1 MRFTHANRHCPDHP
15 YEVLKRCDDDFLI
28 NSQPEEQS
36 TEILKWLQK
45 YREDRQH
52 QLQQQSMSPSATA
65 TSRKTPK
72 RPSSASKGDNENKKR
87 IFSRSI
93 VKSNNEILLQE
104 NLNHVAMTETMVALS
119 PNKATRKGLVMCE
132 MDMNA
137 GAGILQISTPI
148 QVASSVAEIPDLSS
162 IMGSPI
168 TANKPKHCKP
178 KVILWKEP
186 IDDVEDDL
194 VNNVVSSDN
203 RTNSPS
209 PYVKQETVTSS
220 PVKKSFNPKKK
231 WLREAWQEDHST
243 TYSDLG
249 ARPLEDCGVNHPLYN
264 NHSQQNNM
272 SHWQMVSSTSSEND
286 TNINPNQNR
295 PSVLIMGRGKEERRF

>member
-93 VKSNNEILLQE
+93 VNSNNEILLQE
-104 NLNHVAMTETMVALS
+104 NLNHVAMTETMALS

-220 PVKKSFNPKKK
+220 PVEKSFNPKKK